1 MTTINDTKSK
11 KMRIIMGVNIFI
23 CVCVLL
29 VPILMPKNDRVAV
42 ILPPWADSA
51 RIMQVISDAGGELIN
66 GGRRDWIAVATSQ
79 STDFVSKL
87 YKAGA
92 VMVIDG
98 SIAAACL

>member
-1 MTTINDTKSK
+1 
-11 KMRIIMGVNIFI
+11 
-23 CVCVLL
+23 
-29 VPILMPKNDRVAV
+29 MPKNDRVAV
-42 ILPPWADSA
+42 ILPPWSDSA
-51 RIMQVISDAGGELIN
+51 RIMQVIGDAGGELIN

-92 VMVIDG
+92 VLVIDG